1 MGQTGPFIRCHKMRA
16 VDDYIDALPDERRVI
31 CEKIRDMIFSLVP
44 AVEERFSFKIPFYH
58 YFGMFLYLS
67 NTADGIAVSFCR
79 GKDLVDLFPELSS
92 NGRTIVAS
100 VCIST
105 TAEIYSKQLQE
116 IILTAAAWNQEAK
129 MLKIPMVK
137 TGKKKSDDPKV
148 AARKKAGT
156 KPAAK
161 KK

>member
-1 MGQTGPFIRCHKMRA
+1 MRA
-16 VDDYIDALPDERRVI
+16 VDDYIDALPDDRRVI
-31 CEKIRDMIFSLVP
+31 CEKIREMIFSLVP
-44 AVEERFSFKIPFYH
+44 AIEERFSFNIPFYH

-100 VCIST
+100 VCISA

-137 TGKKKSDDPKV
+137 
-148 AARKKAGT
+148 AARKKSSEAKNVVRKNSVT
-156 KPAAK
+156 KRVAK